1 MSLTTKIV
9 IDMMKKLL
17 LALMFLSPFSFA
29 DFTCEVKDQKR
40 LNDDGS
46 LTSPPN
52 PWHVGDVFVVN
63 RTSGEVSGKSAPMA
77 DMTVLSLGNDD
88 NAWKGVS
95 KHRLDRVL
103 DPSFASLGPL
113 NGNGTELDS
122 LWISVYIDGPD
133 KPFIYY
139 ETTSVLTGICK
150 VF

>member
-1 MSLTTKIV
+1 MSLTTKSV
-9 IDMMKKLL
+9 IDFMKRLL

-52 PWHVGDVFVVN
+52 QWHVGDVFVIN

-103 DPSFASLGPL
+103 DEGVL
-113 NGNGTELDS
+113 NFVSIL
-122 LWISVYIDGPD
+122 
-133 KPFIYY
+133 
-139 ETTSVLTGICK
+139 
-150 VF
+150 

>member
-1 MSLTTKIV
+1 MSQTTKSA
-9 IDMMKKLL
+9 IDIMKKLL
-17 LALMFLSPFSFA
+17 LALMLLSPFSFA
-29 DFTCEVKDQKR
+29 DFICEIKDQKM

-52 PWHVGDVFVVN
+52 PWRVGDVFVVN
-63 RTSGEVSGKSAPMA
+63 RTSGEVSGKSAPA

-113 NGNGTELDS
+113 NGAGTELDS

-139 ETTSVLTGICK
+139 EATSVLTGICK